1 MNIRK
6 IIIADD
12 ESIQRNVL
20 SSVVR
25 KIVPPLTEIE
35 ICVNGKEAFE
45 KISKGGTDLLITD
58 IRMPVMDGMEL
69 ISLVARDFPQIKII
83 LISAYQEFEY
93 AKSAISCGVSEYLVK
108 PFRIEEV
115 RRLLQKMDEE
125 IGEQRQTTETQNQ
138 YENLLHQFEKDN
150 QQKALAA
157 LLNGQKP
164 PEELQAFNTN
174 ALNHPG
180 ITILIR
186 WNIRVHSEII
196 SGTFPQAAAKSPRL
210 YFQAF
215 PIISR
220 NG

>member
-93 AKSAISCGVSEYLVK
+93 AKSAISCGVSEYLVN
-108 PFRIEEV
+108 RSV
-115 RRLLQKMDEE
+115 
-125 IGEQRQTTETQNQ
+125 
-138 YENLLHQFEKDN
+138 
-150 QQKALAA
+150 
-157 LLNGQKP
+157 
-164 PEELQAFNTN
+164 
-174 ALNHPG
+174 
-180 ITILIR
+180 
-186 WNIRVHSEII
+186 
-196 SGTFPQAAAKSPRL
+196 
-210 YFQAF
+210 
-215 PIISR
+215 
-220 NG
+220 

>member
-69 ISLVARDFPQIKII
+69 ISLVARDFPK
-83 LISAYQEFEY
+83 LKLFLSAP
-93 AKSAISCGVSEYLVK
+93 IRNLN
-108 PFRIEEV
+108 
-115 RRLLQKMDEE
+115 M
-125 IGEQRQTTETQNQ
+125 QR
-138 YENLLHQFEKDN
+138 
-150 QQKALAA
+150 ALY
-157 LLNGQKP
+157 P
-164 PEELQAFNTN
+164 VVYP
-174 ALNHPG
+174 
-180 ITILIR
+180 
-186 WNIRVHSEII
+186 NIW
-196 SGTFPQAAAKSPRL
+196 
-210 YFQAF
+210 
-215 PIISR
+215 
-220 NG
+220 